1 MSDVVSLAGAVERP
15 PEAAPT
21 NAMTFALTERPKAKR
36 RHAPKSRAGCVTCKK
51 RRVRCDEAKPTCLN
65 CAKSNRACEG
75 YHPLRKP
82 TVTAAES
89 QLREYRP
96 ILIKPNYETQVFT
109 SQLERDQFEY
119 WMTFSKEFTLFP
131 SDLVTQL
138 IPQIAREEPA
148 IRHAAFAI
156 GAATL
161 GSDSRGQR
169 TSGAGPYTKDAFQ
182 HYGRAIHLIRSSE
195 PGPRSMPRALLS
207 CLLFVTF
214 EAIQGNYRAALTHIN
229 HGCSMLDQLLRQ
241 GVSGGCPPKLVD
253 EVISGFQRFTLQSWT
268 VDGYHPPE
276 TETWVP
282 WCCRGKRSRY
292 AVDEMPA
299 VFGDLSE
306 AHRWW
311 EAVQHHIV
319 YRTQM
324 YSSLRFGDLSAPAP
338 GLRQLSRNQIE
349 KYCGIL
355 TRWRSSFQHLDAIAS
370 ETPDEDAEEATAQD
384 RSRDKRARL
393 QRLSLKLLHLSFEIY
408 VKTSQHTNKE
418 VLSKMTPS
426 FKKVVSMSRAVL
438 EGQSPSD
445 KSKEVFTMDTSPS
458 WSLLSASTFCTDSAV
473 REEAHFLLRDY
484 PRRDGVWD
492 TRLFTAISKASQDPK
507 TQDRWACGDHFDAV
521 LLNEETV
528 MYRDEAWRREYALA
542 DGRWRII
549 NEQKLP
555 AASE

>member
-1 MSDVVSLAGAVERP
+1 MQVSDADGNSEIQEDPQTHNPHHHR
-15 PEAAPT
+15 
-21 NAMTFALTERPKAKR
+21 
-36 RHAPKSRAGCVTCKK
+36 K

-65 CAKSNRACEG
+65 CAKSKRACEG
-75 YHPLRKP
+75 YVQKP
-82 TVTAAES
+82 TATEAK
-89 QLREYRP
+89 LREHRP

-169 TSGAGPYTKDAFQ
+169 TSGAGPYMKDAFG

-195 PGPRSMPRALLS
+195 SDPRSMPRALLS

-241 GVSGGCPPKLVD
+241 GVSGACPPKLVD
-253 EVISGFQRFTLQSWT
+253 EVMSGFQRFTLQSWT
-268 VDGYHPPE
+268 VNGYHPPE

-292 AVDEMPA
+292 AVDELPA
-299 VFGDLSE
+299 LFGDLSE

-311 EAVQHHIV
+311 EVVQHHIV

-324 YSSLRFGDLSAPAP
+324 SSSLRFEDPSAPAA
-338 GLRQLSRNQIE
+338 GLKQLSQDQIKE
-349 KYCGIL
+349 YCGIL
-355 TRWRSSFQHLDAIAS
+355 TRWRSSFQHLDEKGS
-370 ETPDEDAEEATAQD
+370 EKTDENTHGNTAPDLN
-384 RSRDKRARL
+384 RDKMPRL
-393 QRLSLKLLHLSFEIY
+393 QMLSLKLLHLSFEIY
-408 VKTSQHTNKE
+408 VKTSQYTNKE
-418 VLSKMTPS
+418 VLTKMTPS
-426 FKKVVSMSRAVL
+426 FKEVVSMSKTVL

-445 KSKEVFTMDTSPS
+445 QSKEVFTMDTSPS
-458 WSLLSASTFCTDSAV
+458 WSLLSASTFCMDPAV

-484 PRRDGVWD
+484 PRRDGIWD
-492 TRLFTAISKASQDPK
+492 TRLFTAISKASQDPR
-507 TQDRWACGDHFDAV
+507 TQESWACGDHFDAV
-521 LLNEETV
+521 LLNKEMV
-528 MYRDEAWRREYALA
+528 MYRDEAWRRKFALA
-542 DGRWRII
+542 EGRWRIVD
-549 NEQKLP
+549 EQKLP
-555 AASE
+555 VASSKRTTLR